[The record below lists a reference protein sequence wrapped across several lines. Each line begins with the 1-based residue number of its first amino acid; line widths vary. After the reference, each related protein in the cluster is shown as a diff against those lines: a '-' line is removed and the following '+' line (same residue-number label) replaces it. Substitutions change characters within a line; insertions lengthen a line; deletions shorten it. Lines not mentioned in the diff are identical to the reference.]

1 MGFIKSDIMGDKA
14 FNDLDQI
21 LYTDYPEFEFEYANV
36 TEPDTLSPE
45 NQTLVVGL
53 DKRKMDGAPITYITG
68 FVGRRIDLRKIE
80 DALQGV
86 CHTCSSSKMYDI
98 MLNGDVRK
106 RAYVYL
112 RSKDYQVK
120 FAEN

>member
-1 MGFIKSDIMGDKA
+1 MGVKSL
-14 FNDLDQI
+14 NDPNQI
-21 LYTDYPEFEFEYANV
+21 LYTDYPEFEFEHANV
-36 TEPDTLSPE
+36 REPKTLAPE
-45 NQTLVVGL
+45 NQTLIVGL
-53 DKRKMDGAPITYITG
+53 DKRKMDGAPITYISG

-80 DALQGV
+80 DELQGV
-86 CHTCSSSKMYDI
+86 CHTCGSSKMYDI

-112 RSKDYQVK
+112 RSNGYQVK